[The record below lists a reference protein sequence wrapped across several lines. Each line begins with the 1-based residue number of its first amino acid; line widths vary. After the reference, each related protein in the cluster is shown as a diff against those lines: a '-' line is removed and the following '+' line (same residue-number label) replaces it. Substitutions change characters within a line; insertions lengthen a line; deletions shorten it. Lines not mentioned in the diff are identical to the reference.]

1 MSTTTDIRGSAA
13 GPAAP
18 APQDRESRRM
28 RLFTAPHL
36 SKILITLVL
45 LLQVYPF
52 FWLVTTSLRPAKDF
66 ASGNPLAVTTSPTL
80 DNLTRAFENG
90 DIPRFLLN
98 SALITVVADILIVV
112 LGMMGA
118 YALQVLGFRFSRLVL
133 GLFLLGIVVP
143 VQVALVP
150 LFINYTNVGLLD
162 TYPSVILPQ
171 VGFALPMSIFL
182 FMSFYSYVP
191 KETYEAAAL
200 DGCGPYRLFWWITTP
215 MSLGTVATVVF
226 VNTIFIWNDFIFANT
241 FILSTEKKTVPLG
254 LQSYLGSMGSTDW
267 TATFAAVSVTVTPL
281 VLAFLVFSKVVVR
294 GLSGTSRA

>member
-1 MSTTTDIRGSAA
+1 MIDVRGPAA
-13 GPAAP
+13 GPTAP
-18 APQDRESRRM
+18 APRRRTARRHPFSASR
-28 RLFTAPHL
+28 L
-36 SKILITLVL
+36 SKALVTLVL

-66 ASGNPLAVTTSPTL
+66 AAGNPLAVTTHPIL
-80 DNLTRAFENG
+80 DNFARAFDNG

-98 SALITVVADILIVV
+98 SALITGVSDLLIVV

-118 YALQVLGFRFSRLVL
+118 YALQVIGFRFSRLVL

-150 LFINYTNVGLLD
+150 LFINYTDVGLLD
-162 TYPSVILPQ
+162 SYPSVILPL

-182 FMSFYSYVP
+182 FMSFYTYVP

-241 FILSTEKKTVPLG
+241 FILSTGKKTVPLG

-281 VLAFLVFSKVVVR
+281 VLAFLVFNKAVVR
-294 GLSGTSRA
+294 GLSGTTRV

>member
-1 MSTTTDIRGSAA
+1 MIDVRGPAA
-13 GPAAP
+13 GPTAP
-18 APQDRESRRM
+18 APRRRTARWHPFSASR
-28 RLFTAPHL
+28 L
-36 SKILITLVL
+36 SKALVTLVL

-66 ASGNPLAVTTSPTL
+66 AAGNPLAVTTHPIL
-80 DNLTRAFENG
+80 DNFARAFDNG

-98 SALITVVADILIVV
+98 SALITGVSDLLIVV

-118 YALQVLGFRFSRLVL
+118 YALQVIGFRFSRLVL
-133 GLFLLGIVVP
+133 GLFLLGVVVP

-162 TYPSVILPQ
+162 SYPSVILPL

-182 FMSFYSYVP
+182 FMSFYTYVP

-241 FILSTEKKTVPLG
+241 FILSTGKKTVPLG

-281 VLAFLVFSKVVVR
+281 VLAFLVFNKAVVR
-294 GLSGTSRA
+294 GLSGTTRV

>member
-1 MSTTTDIRGSAA
+1 MIDVRGPAA
-13 GPAAP
+13 GPTAP
-18 APQDRESRRM
+18 APRRRTARRHPFSASR
-28 RLFTAPHL
+28 L
-36 SKILITLVL
+36 SKALVTLVL

-52 FWLVTTSLRPAKDF
+52 FWLVTTSLRPSEDF
-66 ASGNPLAVTTSPTL
+66 AAGNPLAVTTHPIL
-80 DNLTRAFENG
+80 DNFARAFDNG

-98 SALITVVADILIVV
+98 SALITGVSDLLIVV

-118 YALQVLGFRFSRLVL
+118 YALQVIGFRCSRLVL

-162 TYPSVILPQ
+162 SYPSVILPL

-182 FMSFYSYVP
+182 FMSFYTYVP

-241 FILSTEKKTVPLG
+241 FILSTGKKTVPLG

-281 VLAFLVFSKVVVR
+281 VLAFLVFNKAVVR
-294 GLSGTSRA
+294 GLSGTTRV

>member
-1 MSTTTDIRGSAA
+1 MNTMIDVRGPASGPTAPA
-13 GPAAP
+13 GP
-18 APQDRESRRM
+18 RRTP
-28 RLFTAPHL
+28 RRRFFTAPRL
-36 SKILITLVL
+36 SRVLVTVVLI
-45 LLQVYPF
+45 LQVYPF
-52 FWLVTTSLRPAKDF
+52 FWLITTSLRPAREF
-66 ASGNPLAVTTSPTL
+66 ASGNALAVTTHPTL
-80 DNLTRAFENG
+80 QNFSRAFDNG
-90 DIPRFLLN
+90 DIPRFLFN
-98 SALITVVADILIVV
+98 SALITGVSDLLIVV
-112 LGMMGA
+112 LGMMSA
-118 YALQVLGFRFSRLVL
+118 YALQVLGFRLSRLVL

-162 TYPSVILPQ
+162 SYPSVILPL
-171 VGFALPMSIFL
+171 VGFALPISIFL

-241 FILSTEKKTVPLG
+241 FILSTGKKTVPLG

-281 VLAFLVFSKVVVR
+281 LLAFLVFSRVVVR
-294 GLSGTSRA
+294 SLAGTSRA

>member
-1 MSTTTDIRGSAA
+1 MSTMTDARGPA
-13 GPAAP
+13 GPPAAP
-18 APQDRESRRM
+18 PRNRPSP
-28 RLFTAPHL
+28 LKGVLTAPHL
-36 SKILITLVL
+36 SKILVTLVL

-52 FWLVTTSLRPAKDF
+52 FWLITTSLRPADDF
-66 ASGNPLAVTTSPTL
+66 ASGNPLAVTDRPTFA
-80 DNLTRAFENG
+80 NFIRAFEDG
-90 DIPRFLLN
+90 DIPRFLFN
-98 SALITVVADILIVV
+98 SALITVVSDVLIVV

-118 YALQVLGFRFSRLVL
+118 YALHVLGFRFSRWVL
-133 GLFLLGIVVP
+133 GLFLVGIVVP

-162 TYPSVILPQ
+162 TYPSVILPL

-182 FMSFYSYVP
+182 FMSFYTYIP
-191 KETYEAAAL
+191 KETYEAASL
-200 DGCGPYRLFWWITTP
+200 DGCGPYRLFWRITTP

-241 FILSTEKKTVPLG
+241 FILSSEKKTVPLG

-281 VLAFLVFSKVVVR
+281 LLAFLVFSKAVVR
-294 GLSGTSRA
+294 GLSGTTRA

>member
-1 MSTTTDIRGSAA
+1 MSTMIDVRGPAA
-13 GPAAP
+13 GPTAP
-18 APQDRESRRM
+18 APRRRTARWHPFSASR
-28 RLFTAPHL
+28 L
-36 SKILITLVL
+36 SKALVTLVL

-66 ASGNPLAVTTSPTL
+66 AAGNPLAVTTHPIL
-80 DNLTRAFENG
+80 DNFARAFDNG

-98 SALITVVADILIVV
+98 SALITGVSDLLIVV

-118 YALQVLGFRFSRLVL
+118 YALQVIGFRFSRLVL

-162 TYPSVILPQ
+162 SYPSVILPL

-182 FMSFYSYVP
+182 FMSFYTYVP

-241 FILSTEKKTVPLG
+241 FILSTGKKTVPLG

-281 VLAFLVFSKVVVR
+281 VLAFLVFNKAVVR
-294 GLSGTSRA
+294 GLSGTTRV

>member
-1 MSTTTDIRGSAA
+1 MIDSRGHTS
-13 GPAAP
+13 GPTAP
-18 APQDRESRRM
+18 APRHRRIR
-28 RLFTAPHL
+28 RLPAFTAPRL
-36 SKILITLVL
+36 SKVLVTLVL

-52 FWLVTTSLRPAKDF
+52 FWLVTTSLRPAQDF
-66 ASGNPLAVTTSPTL
+66 ASGNPLAVTTHPTL
-80 DNLTRAFENG
+80 ANFSRAFVNG
-90 DIPRFLLN
+90 DIPSFLFN
-98 SALITVVADILIVV
+98 SALITVVSDILIVV

-118 YALQVLGFRFSRLVL
+118 YALQVLGFRYSRTVL

-162 TYPSVILPQ
+162 TYPSVILPL
-171 VGFALPMSIFL
+171 VGFALPISIFL
-182 FMSFYSYVP
+182 FMSFYTYVP
-191 KETYEAAAL
+191 KETYEAATL

-241 FILSTEKKTVPLG
+241 FILSTGKKTVPLG

-281 VLAFLVFSKVVVR
+281 LLAFLVFSKAVVR
-294 GLSGTSRA
+294 GLAGTPRT